1 MEKMKIGNLLQ
12 IISIDN
18 CMNKDLWEKL
28 NEFLLTKKMACMLQ
42 HQDSFQNTKKGTSS
56 ITDFYHSLQNLADAL
71 YDVDSPITEIELV
84 IQILRQLPTSYHN
97 IVDVIIVFQPTPQHA
112 SLTLTAYEAILGP
125 TTFT

>member
-1 MEKMKIGNLLQ
+1 MGKTQWIPFNQ
-12 IISIDN
+12 
-18 CMNKDLWEKL
+18 KDGLYAL
-28 NEFLLTKKMACMLQ
+28 APRFIP
-42 HQDSFQNTKKGTSS
+42 NTKKGTSS